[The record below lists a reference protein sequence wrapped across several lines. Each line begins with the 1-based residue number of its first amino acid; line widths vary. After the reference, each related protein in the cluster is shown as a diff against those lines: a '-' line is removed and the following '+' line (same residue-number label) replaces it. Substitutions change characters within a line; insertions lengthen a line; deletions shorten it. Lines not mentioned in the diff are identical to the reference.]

1 MPSKASKFF
10 TDNIPIMDGEAFIF
24 KTPPSGDVWQFRTWI
39 DKEKRQFRKSLR
51 TKDVETAQRKA
62 RELGTYTFNLSSREN
77 GILCRSVPSLE

>member
-1 MPSKASKFF
+1 MPIKASKFF

-51 TKDVETAQRKA
+51 TKDHV
-62 RELGTYTFNLSSREN
+62 
-77 GILCRSVPSLE
+77 